1 MGRMRGRARR
11 AAAEEQQ
18 RQEER
23 VEGGHG
29 AAGQGREESPGQS
42 RSTHMNAEGDTAAGV
57 SRVEVTCAGAIYVLN
72 DREALFFGCGT

>member
-1 MGRMRGRARR
+1 MGRMRGRGRR
-11 AAAEEQQ
+11 AAAEQQQ

-42 RSTHMNAEGDTAAGV
+42 RSTRMNAEG
-57 SRVEVTCAGAIYVLN
+57 
-72 DREALFFGCGT
+72 CGG